1 MSFHIFNGAFGNR
14 VSDVTIEKYGVEDS
28 ELFDMVTDQV
38 YQSLNNP
45 KILGPASMTKS
56 LIKEK
61 RKEEKSTE
69 NQKRLDA
76 WTVQYNRIRYNE
88 PAWNSCGNGD
98 EELADELATVL
109 CR

>member
-1 MSFHIFNGAFGNR
+1 MSYHIFNGVFGSR
-14 VSDVTIEKYGVEDS
+14 VSNTIIEDYGVEDQ
-28 ELFDMVTDQV
+28 ELFGMVTDQV

-45 KILGPASMTKS
+45 NVKGPASMTKN
-56 LIKEK
+56 LLKEM
-61 RKEEKSTE
+61 RKETKSAE

-88 PAWNSCGNGD
+88 AGWNSCGCGD
-98 EELADELATVL
+98 EGMAEELTTVL

>member
-1 MSFHIFNGAFGNR
+1 MSHHIFNGLFGNR
-14 VSDVTIEKYGVEDS
+14 VGNTIIDEYGIEDR
-28 ELFDMVTDQV
+28 ELFGMVTDEV

-61 RKEEKSTE
+61 RKEEKSAE
-69 NQKRLDA
+69 KQKRLEA